1 MNNRQVY
8 NLLLMLLTF
17 TFSLTALAQ
26 NAKVFTLSGKVIE
39 KSSNQPLEFAS
50 IYVQNQDKENIISGG
65 MTNEKGEFN
74 IDVPQGVYYLKV
86 DFLGFLPIEK
96 KNISVLNN
104 TNIGILSVED
114 DAQLLDDV
122 VVIAQASTV
131 EIKLDKK
138 VYNVGQ
144 DMILKGGTA
153 ADVLDNVPSITV
165 DSEGAVSLRG
175 NENVK
180 VLIDGKPNGLA
191 SNIEEAMRIL
201 SAESI
206 EKVEVITN
214 PSARYEAEGGAGIIN
229 IVLRKGKNQGINGNI
244 SGTIGDPEN
253 YNLNGNFNLR
263 SEKFNFYTTLGYRDS
278 KSKGYSSNN
287 SEYFDNQGQTTQF
300 IDEYKTNNNTRDGY
314 NAMFGLDYYITPSFT
329 WSNNVSVRKNNRK
342 APNNVDYTYFDDMHN
357 FTHNRQRQE
366 DSKSTWN
373 SVDYTTSFEKTFA
386 SNSDHKLTL
395 EASIS
400 SDTNDENTSIAD
412 INSGNNTTGYQKN
425 TTDFKNLGGIV
436 KLDYTLPLGES
447 GNFEAGYLGT
457 FKKNTN
463 AYDLYNLTNQH
474 WVSDPNI
481 SNTLEYKENVNALYA
496 QYGNKIT
503 SQLNYMVGIR
513 WEDSSVDVNQLRTND
528 YNNKK
533 YNDFFPSAFLN
544 YELNQSTNLSVSY
557 SRRIMRPRGRFLNP
571 FSNYTSDINYF
582 KGNPDLNPAKTDA
595 FDLGFMKRWTT
606 FTFTGSVYLNKTDDT
621 FQFVRYIAGQ
631 TDDGTP
637 ISVSSPINLA
647 TEYRY
652 GLDLT
657 LNYNP
662 FRWWRLNGN
671 FNFFKTETKGDYTFT
686 DIDGTKQT
694 QNFDNN
700 AYSWFTRI
708 SSKITLPYKIDWQ
721 LNGMYR
727 APFDTSQGRVK
738 GNISANMS
746 LSKDILKDK
755 ATITA
760 NVSDLF
766 NSRKREMYTNLPQ
779 SNSYSEM
786 QWRGR
791 QINLTF
797 TYRFNQPKNDRQ
809 RQSSSR
815 SQQDDSEMELI

>member
-1 MNNRQVY
+1 
-8 NLLLMLLTF
+8 MLLTI
-17 TFSLTALAQ
+17 SCSVTALAQ
-26 NAKVFTLSGKVIE
+26 SAKVFTLSGKVIE
-39 KSSNQPLEFAS
+39 KSTNQPLEFAS
-50 IYVQNQDKENIISGG
+50 IYVQNQEKENIISGG
-65 MTNEKGEFN
+65 MTNEKGEFK
-74 IDVPQGVYYLKV
+74 IDIPQGTYFLKV

-96 KNISVLNN
+96 TNISVTSH
-104 TNIGILSVED
+104 TNIGTLTVED

-153 ADVLDNVPSITV
+153 ADVLDNVPSVTV

-229 IVLRKGKNQGINGNI
+229 IILRKGKNQGINGNI
-244 SGTIGDPEN
+244 SGTLGHPEN

-278 KSKGYSSNN
+278 KSKGFSSNN
-287 SEYFDNQGQTTQF
+287 SQYFDNNGVTTQY
-300 IDEYKTNNNTRDGY
+300 IDEYKRNNNTRDGY

-329 WSNNVSVRKNNRK
+329 WSNNVSIRKTNRK
-342 APNNVDYTYFDDMHN
+342 APNNVDYTYYDADHS

-373 SVDYTTSFEKTFA
+373 SVDYTTAFEKTFA
-386 SNSDHKLTL
+386 SNSDHKLIV

-400 SDTNDENTSIAD
+400 SDLNDENTSIKD
-412 INSGNNTTGYQKN
+412 INSANNNSAYQRN
-425 TTDFKNLGGIV
+425 TTDYKNLGGIAKV
-436 KLDYTLPLGES
+436 DYTLPLGES

-463 AYDLYNLTNQH
+463 AYDLYNLENNQ
-474 WVSDPNI
+474 WISDSNI
-481 SNTLEYKENVNALYA
+481 SNTLEYKESVNALYA

-503 SQLNYMVGIR
+503 SSLNYMVGVR
-513 WEDSSVDVNQLRTND
+513 WEGSNVDVNQLRTDD

-544 YELNQSTNLSVSY
+544 YEINQSTNLSISY

-582 KGNPDLNPAKTDA
+582 KGNPDLDPAKTDA
-595 FDLGFMKRWTT
+595 FDLGFMKKWTT

-631 TDDGTP
+631 TADGTP

-657 LNYNP
+657 LNYTP
-662 FRWWRLNGN
+662 FKWWRLNGN
-671 FNFFKTETKGDYTFT
+671 FNFYKTETKGDYTFT
-686 DIDGTKQT
+686 DLDGSKQT

-708 SSKITLPYKIDWQ
+708 SSKVTLPYKIDWQ

-727 APFDTSQGRVK
+727 APFDTAQGRVE

-760 NVSDLF
+760 NVTDLF
-766 NSRKREMYTNLPQ
+766 DSRKREVYTTLPQ
-779 SNSYSEM
+779 SHSYSQM

-791 QINLTF
+791 QMNISF
-797 TYRFNQPKNDRQ
+797 TYRFNQPKNQKQ
-809 RQSSSR
+809 RGGNKG
-815 SQQDDSEMELI
+815 QQDDSEMELI